1 MHQKNKGGVIMNIG
15 NIYDQK
21 EENVLEKYGRDIV
34 KDVIDGKIDP
44 VIGRDD
50 EVRSITRILSRK
62 TKNNPVLIGEPG
74 VGKTA
79 IVEGLAQR
87 IVKGDVPNSLKDKHI
102 WELDMGA
109 LIAGAKYRGEFEER
123 IKAVLKKIKDS
134 NGELIMFIDEIHM
147 IVGSGAEGAVD
158 TSNILKPMLA
168 RGEIKVIG
176 ATTLNEYRK
185 YIEKDGAL
193 ERRFQRVQVKEPNV
207 LDTIT
212 ILRGLKSRFEVYH
225 GVNIKDR
232 ALVAAATLSDRYIT
246 DRFLPDKAIDLI
258 DEACATIKVQIDS
271 VPTNLDELTRK
282 IMRMQIELEAIK
294 KDKDE
299 LSKKRVEELKEK
311 IAKLKEK
318 ETKLRSDWEKEKEVN
333 EKINTKKDE
342 IEKARFNL
350 EQAENNY
357 DLETAAKLRHGTI
370 PRLEQELNELRKIDS
385 SKILS
390 DIVDEEDIAAII
402 SKWTNIPIKKLVG
415 GEKEKLINLESNMKK
430 RVKGQ
435 DEAIKLVSQA
445 ILRARAGIK
454 DPKRPIGSFIFLG
467 PTGVGKTEVAKTLAY
482 ELFDDER
489 HMVRIDMSEY
499 MEAHSVSRLVGA
511 PPGYVGYDEGGQ
523 LTEAVRRNPYS
534 IVLFDE
540 IEKAHKDVFNILLQI
555 LDDGRIT
562 DSQGRTVDF
571 KNTIIIMTSNLGSEY
586 ILDNKE
592 NSEELVMDELKHTF
606 RPEFINR
613 IDEIII
619 FKALSKE
626 IVYDILDKIIKE
638 IEVRLQDKKIS
649 IELTEKAKK
658 FIIDNS
664 YNPDFGARPIKRYVS
679 RNLETLIANNIIMD
693 KIKFNSKIIVDVE
706 NDNLIIKENQ

>member
-1 MHQKNKGGVIMNIG
+1 MNIG
-15 NIYDQK
+15 NIYDNK

-34 KDVIDGKIDP
+34 EDVTNGKIDP

-87 IVKGDVPNSLKDKHI
+87 IVKGDVPNSLKNKHI
-102 WELDMGA
+102 WELDMGS

-123 IKAVLKKIKDS
+123 LKAVLKKIKDS
-134 NGELIMFIDEIHM
+134 NGEIIMFIDEIHM

-158 TSNILKPMLA
+158 TSNMLKPMLA

-193 ERRFQRVQVKEPNV
+193 ERRFQRVQVKEPTV
-207 LDTIT
+207 IDTIT

-225 GVNIKDR
+225 GVNIKDK

-246 DRFLPDKAIDLI
+246 DRFLPDKAIDLV

-271 VPTNLDELTRK
+271 VPTDLDELTRK
-282 IMRMQIELEAIK
+282 IMRMQIELEAIR

-311 IAKLKEK
+311 INKLKEK
-318 ETKLRSDWEKEKEVN
+318 ETKLRRDWEQEKEVN
-333 EKINTKKDE
+333 EKINNKKDE

-357 DLETAAKLRHGTI
+357 DLETAAKLRHGTL
-370 PRLEQELNELRKIDS
+370 PKLEQELEDLRKIDS

-390 DIVDEEDIAAII
+390 DIVDEEDIASII
-402 SKWTNIPIKKLVG
+402 SKWTKIPIKKLVG
-415 GEKEKLINLESNMKK
+415 GEKEKLINLEENMKK

-435 DEAIKLVSQA
+435 DEAIKLVSEA
-445 ILRARAGIK
+445 IIRARAGIK

-586 ILDNKE
+586 ILDNNS
-592 NSEELVMDELKHTF
+592 NSEELVMNALKATF

-619 FKALSKE
+619 FNSLSKE
-626 IVYDILDKIIKE
+626 VVYDILDKIINE
-638 IEVRLQDKKIS
+638 IEDRLEDKKIK
-649 IELTEKAKK
+649 IELTNKAKE
-658 FIIDNS
+658 FIIENS
-664 YNPDFGARPIKRYVS
+664 YDPDFGARPIKRYVS
-679 RNLETLIANNIIMD
+679 RNLETLIAGNIIMD
-693 KIKFNSKIIVDVE
+693 KIKFNSVITIDIE
-706 NDNLIIKENQ
+706 NNKLFIKENR